1 LRSSKAKNCQ
11 RKRSCIVRL
20 PLEKEKSE
28 GYKIIN
34 SMTRVAAFLISFFVV
49 YAGAAQAVCLHND
62 RKGHPFEARGGDQHA
77 TSHDSGSHDHSD
89 GDVHCPDLRFQ
100 SGAISGTSLGAS
112 FPFAGNLRVPKSL
125 GTIWHSEVT
134 AADLWLR
141 SVFWRALSL
150 HPSIGLSR
158 HILLSVLLI

>member
-1 LRSSKAKNCQ
+1 
-11 RKRSCIVRL
+11 
-20 PLEKEKSE
+20 
-28 GYKIIN
+28 
-34 SMTRVAAFLISFFVV
+34 MTRVVSVLICFFLL
-49 YAGAAQAVCLHND
+49 YAGAVQAACPHND
-62 RKGHPFEARGGDQHA
+62 HKDRPFETRGGAQHA

-100 SGAISGTSLGAS
+100 SGPISGISLAAS

-125 GTIWHSEVT
+125 GAIWHSEVT

-150 HPSIGLSR
+150 PSSIGLSR